1 MRDTKLVNALR
12 LEAVKDISTDRLRE
26 LAEADK
32 EGRLVVLP
40 CQVGTATYYI
50 RYPIAVYPDESEP
63 EIKRGIFTLCDLDRV
78 GHSVFS
84 PSRRLRKHWRR

>member
-40 CQVGTATYYI
+40 C
-50 RYPIAVYPDESEP
+50 
-63 EIKRGIFTLCDLDRV
+63 
-78 GHSVFS
+78 
-84 PSRRLRKHWRR
+84 